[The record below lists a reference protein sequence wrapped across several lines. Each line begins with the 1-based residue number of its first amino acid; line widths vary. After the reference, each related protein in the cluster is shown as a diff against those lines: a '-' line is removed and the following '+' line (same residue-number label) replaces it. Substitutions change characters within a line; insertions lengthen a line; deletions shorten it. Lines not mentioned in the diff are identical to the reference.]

1 MDELIPID
9 SETYSGLALEQ
20 TVATVVPIFFSIIV
34 VTGFFGNCLVILVVC
49 ANPQMR
55 SSTTN
60 ILIANLAIADLLFV
74 VFCVPFT
81 AADYMARIWPFG
93 LYWCKTVQYLIV
105 VTAFASIYTLV
116 LMSVDRFLAV
126 VYPIT
131 SRSIRTER
139 NAKITIL
146 TLWIIILIASL
157 PALYVHGIQ
166 VIIYIFYEYLFC
178 NKTDLFPNTLNIG
191 IIQYMITLIWM
202 I

>member
-1 MDELIPID
+1 MDELVPNAN
-9 SETYSGLALEQ
+9 ETFTNDPLEQ

-49 ANPQMR
+49 VNPQMR

-60 ILIANLAIADLLFV
+60 LLIANLAVADLLFV

-81 AADYMARIWPFG
+81 AADYMTRIWPFG
-93 LYWCKTVQYLIV
+93 LLWCKVVQYLIV

-131 SRSIRTER
+131 SRSIRTEKVT
-139 NAKITIL
+139 KITIL
-146 TLWIIILIASL
+146 ALWIIILLISS
-157 PALYVHGIQ
+157 PALFVHGIE
-166 VIIYIFYEYLFC
+166 VINFVCYHSFMRLTFQ
-178 NKTDLFPNTLNIG
+178 D
-191 IIQYMITLIWM
+191 
-202 I
+202 